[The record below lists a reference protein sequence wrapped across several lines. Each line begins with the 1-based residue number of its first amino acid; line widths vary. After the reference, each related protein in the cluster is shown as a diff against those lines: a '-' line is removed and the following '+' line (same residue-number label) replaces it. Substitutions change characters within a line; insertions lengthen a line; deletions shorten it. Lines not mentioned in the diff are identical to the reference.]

1 MIFGGIIGAGLSTIL
16 FPEKMAVGADIGM
29 CVGIFLAAMTLILTK
44 KKQEPNISNE
54 SQTIN
59 DHSDIQVVV

>member
-1 MIFGGIIGAGLSTIL
+1 
-16 FPEKMAVGADIGM
+16 MAVGADIGM